1 VRGGEAGARRAGLA
15 LALAI
20 AAALLAG
27 FPQIGAFTAA
37 FNVTGQPAVSL
48 PAGSSK
54 AGLPIGVQLVMKR
67 GAERDLLGLAATL
80 EQLLM

>member
-1 VRGGEAGARRAGLA
+1 VSPPKVGQFEGLEGEAMFRAVVS
-15 LALAI
+15 
-20 AAALLAG
+20 
-27 FPQIGAFTAA
+27 IGAFTAA